1 MNGYFAVQLD
11 RQSCNV
17 VKKLAT
23 KDILV
28 SDHVTLAF
36 KPIKKVYNKYSKLVG
51 KKVGVFIKGYRA
63 NNHIDALWVDN
74 MWDKNGNKIKRHDKG
89 AAHITLSHKNGYKSG
104 DANTMFTNPKV
115 KDKKYGYV
123 EGTIKYIDY
132 DKR

>member
-74 MWDKNGNKIKRHDKG
+74 MFDKEYNRIKRHDEG
-89 AAHITLSHKNGYKSG
+89 AAHITLSHKKGYKSG

>member
-11 RQSCNV
+11 KQSCNA

-28 SDHVTLAF
+28 SDHVTLAY
-36 KPIKKVYNKYSKLVG
+36 KPIKKVYDKYSKLVG

-74 MWDKNGNKIKRHDKG
+74 MFDKDGNKIKRHDKG
-89 AAHITLSHKNGYKSG
+89 AAHITLSHKVGYKSG

-123 EGTIKYIDY
+123 EGKVKYISY
-132 DKR
+132 VY